1 MAGEWDKV
9 EGTAKEAKGKVT
21 DDKSTEAE
29 GRAQETWGEGQQ
41 KTDKAKDAASD
52 KLGDAREEARDRT

>member
-21 DDKSTEAE
+21 DDKTTEAE
-29 GRAQETWGEGQQ
+29 GSAQETWGEG
-41 KTDKAKDAASD
+41 KGKAEAKDVAGD
-52 KLGDAREEARDRT
+52 KLGEARGEGRERI

>member
-21 DDKSTEAE
+21 DDKTTQAE
-29 GRAQETWGEGQQ
+29 GRAQETWGEG
-41 KTDKAKDAASD
+41 KDKASQAKDVTDD
-52 KLGDAREEARDRT
+52 KFGEGREEARERT